1 MGWTR
6 PSGVFIR
13 AFVAVLLFADQ
24 KNLRRE
30 GRNLGAFLLQLGAPR
45 HHGQP
50 LFYARHAVAR
60 ALHHRIVFLSTVGR
74 RIRPGLACKIDIVL
88 RERVLHLVVDPD

>member
-24 KNLRRE
+24 KNLRRD
-30 GRNLGAFLLQLGAPR
+30 GRNMGAFLLQFRAAR
-45 HHGQP
+45 HHG
-50 LFYARHAVAR
+50 R
-60 ALHHRIVFLSTVGR
+60 
-74 RIRPGLACKIDIVL
+74 
-88 RERVLHLVVDPD
+88 